1 MPKMRNAQSG
11 TMNADSV
18 EFLNVHGSNSG
29 SLDPAGAGLGMTMVI
44 SIIIPVLNEAP
55 TIEQFLNS
63 LRERARDAE
72 IIVVDG
78 HSSDGTF
85 ELARNHCD
93 QCLRSPRGR
102 AAQMNAGAGAAR
114 GDVLWFLHADTG
126 APADCI
132 QQISDVL
139 RNPEV
144 VGGFFRIHIPS
155 KRFVYRLT
163 DSFAHYAGLLLQM
176 RFGDHGFF
184 CRRAVFGEI
193 GGFPELPLME
203 DAEFFRKLR
212 RQGRTAIISSRLI
225 SSPRRYEDVGPWRL
239 TLTYGIIA
247 LLYFLRVPNPIL
259 ARIYR
264 NTCAR

>member
-1 MPKMRNAQSG
+1 
-11 TMNADSV
+11 
-18 EFLNVHGSNSG
+18 
-29 SLDPAGAGLGMTMVI
+29 MTT
-44 SIIIPVLNEAP
+44 SIIIPVLNEAS
-55 TIEQFLNS
+55 TIESFLHS
-63 LRERARDAE
+63 LRERVGNAE

-78 HSSDGTF
+78 GSNDRTF
-85 ELARNHCD
+85 ELALGCCHR
-93 QCLRSPRGR
+93 CLRSSRGR
-102 AAQMNAGAGAAR
+102 ALQMNTGATAAM
-114 GDVLWFLHADTG
+114 GEVLWFLHADTEV
-126 APADCI
+126 PADCI

-144 VGGFFRIHIPS
+144 VGGFFRIRIPS

-184 CRRAVFGEI
+184 CPHAVFLEI

-212 RQGRTAIISSRLI
+212 RRGRTATISSRLI
-225 SSPRRYEDVGPWRL
+225 SSPRRYETIGPWRL
-239 TLTYGIIA
+239 TLTYGSIA
-247 LLYFLRVPNPIL
+247 LLYFLRIPNPIL

-264 NTCAR
+264 KTCAR